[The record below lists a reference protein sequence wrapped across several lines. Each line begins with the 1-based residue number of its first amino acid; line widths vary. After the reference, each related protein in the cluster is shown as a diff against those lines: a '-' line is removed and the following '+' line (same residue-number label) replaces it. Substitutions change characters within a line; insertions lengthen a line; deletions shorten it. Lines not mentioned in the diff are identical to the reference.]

1 MTTYDYRTGT
11 DGRTGTDTNDSKD
24 QARQAVATAQA
35 DGKHLAEEAR
45 GEAKAV
51 ASDAQAQA
59 RDLLDQARSE
69 LESQSRSQLEM
80 LVSTLQGFAD
90 DLERMA
96 RGEGASSGLAQDVVR
111 EVSDKAT
118 ALSAQLRDREP
129 GELLDQARGYARSK
143 PGTFLLGALAAGVVA
158 GRFARGAKDAHG
170 STGGHDS
177 TGGTTAGTTPAAPD
191 ATSTAALPLSQGT
204 PAPPPPSPMP
214 GNVTGSAPQEGT
226 TQSGTPQ
233 PGTGTGANGWG
244 NP

>member
-11 DGRTGTDTNDSKD
+11 DGRTGTDTSDSKD
-24 QARQAVATAQA
+24 QAKQAVATAQA

-45 GEAKAV
+45 GEAKSV

-69 LESQSRSQLEM
+69 LEGQSRSQLET

-96 RGEGASSGLAQDVVR
+96 RGEGAASGIAQDVVR

-118 ALSAQLRDREP
+118 ALSSQLRGREP
-129 GELLDQARGYARSK
+129 GELLDQARGYARQK
-143 PGTFLLGALAAGVVA
+143 PGTFLLGALVAGVVA
-158 GRFARGAKDAHG
+158 GRVVRGAKEAQG
-170 STGGHDS
+170 RGTGGS
-177 TGGTTAGTTPAAPD
+177 AGTTPAAPD
-191 ATSTAALPLSQGT
+191 ATSTAALPLTQGT
-204 PAPPPPSPMP
+204 PPPPAPSPMP
-214 GNVTGSAPQEGT
+214 GNVTGSAPQAGT
-226 TQSGTPQ
+226 TQ
-233 PGTGTGANGWG
+233 PGTGTGASGWG